1 MKYIKITLTTILLF
15 VAISLAFSLP
25 CTAQGDEAANL
36 RQKITELETRIKEL
50 ETTLAKYQE
59 HEKAGNNSGNTW
71 ENKKSWRKLESG
83 MSRDEVLSLLGEPIK
98 TIEGVKTL
106 WYYPDIYRG
115 YVSFDDK
122 GKLTGWQEP

>member
-1 MKYIKITLTTILLF
+1 MKHIKRSPIILLLF
-15 VAISLAFSLP
+15 IAISLAFSQP
-25 CTAQGDEAANL
+25 CRAQGDETAKL

-50 ETTLAKYQE
+50 ETTLAKYHE
-59 HEKAGNNSGNTW
+59 HEKGGRDSSNTW
-71 ENKKSWRKLESG
+71 ENKKNWRKLETG
-83 MSRDEVLSLLGEPIK
+83 MSRDKVLSLLGEPIK